1 MSAYQAPVDPTN
13 VGGKR
18 IVSAIIDVGIAWVIY
33 YVLFAA
39 LSKPNETVIIQPFG
53 TSDGCAGEPFCSNI
67 NGRHVSGGSTLLLFA
82 IFWGYMIGVF
92 VIQRGLTGKTL
103 GTMAMGVVTVSEQGT
118 PLGIPKAL
126 GRSAAGIVDY
136 LPCCLPLVGII
147 TIFATKGHRRV
158 GDMAVKSFVVDK
170 QWAGQPILVA
180 GVSAAAAGPY
190 AQPYAQPGYG
200 APVQPYGQPG
210 SAPPPQPGY
219 SQPGYA
225 PPQPGFAPA
234 PPPMPPAQPMYG
246 APEPGAAPVTPPTE
260 ADPFSGTPSPW
271 PVAEQPA
278 PTEPPA
284 WGSPAFSSPPASPPP
299 TAPET
304 PPTSAAWE
312 PPVVVPEPIVPE
324 PVVAEPVPTAAPASD
339 PTQPQWDT
347 ARNAYIQWD
356 PTGQVW
362 LQFNDATQQWGPIS

>member
-1 MSAYQAPVDPTN
+1 MDPTN
-13 VGGKR
+13 VAGKR

-39 LSKPNETVIIQPFG
+39 LSKPNKTVIIQPFG
-53 TSDGCAGEPFCSNI
+53 TSDACAGEPFCSRI
-67 NGRHVSGGSTLLLFA
+67 NGRHVSGGTALLLFA

-103 GTMAMGVVTVSEQGT
+103 GTMAMGMVTVSEQGT

-126 GRSAAGIVDY
+126 GRSAAGIADY

-210 SAPPPQPGY
+210 YAP
-219 SQPGYA
+219 

-246 APEPGAAPVTPPTE
+246 APDPGVAPLT
-260 ADPFSGTPSPW
+260 
-271 PVAEQPA
+271 A

-284 WGSPAFSSPPASPPP
+284 WGSPAFSSPPVSPPP

-304 PPTSAAWE
+304 PPTSATWE
-312 PPVVVPEPIVPE
+312 PSVVVPVPVVPEPI
-324 PVVAEPVPTAAPASD
+324 AEPIPTAAPASD